1 MVGSIVNV
9 RTPSADE
16 LREWHA
22 EFEAAGRR
30 SLKTRFKYAFVH
42 TYKPVLDD
50 EPYRSFDTT
59 ADYRAWCEREL
70 PSWLGYGR

>member
-1 MVGSIVNV
+1 MVV

-16 LREWHA
+16 VREWRA
-22 EFEAAGRR
+22 EFDAAARR

-42 TYKPVLDD
+42 TYKPILDD
-50 EPYRSFDTT
+50 VGYRSFDTT
-59 ADYRAWCEREL
+59 AEYRAWCEREL